1 MARIRPAL
9 AVIAA
14 ATTPDERARA
24 ARRRA
29 RGATARPRTRGGTT
43 KALPAYGALIILNTR
58 NRNSGLP
65 TR

>member
-24 ARRRA
+24 ARRRVEEQPRGRGEAAA
-29 RGATARPRTRGGTT
+29 RLKPSLLMGH
-43 KALPAYGALIILNTR
+43 LLY
-58 NRNSGLP
+58 
-65 TR
+65 